1 MATLFSRIYAEKRR
15 ILLPLVIGLV
25 TNLLVYALIV
35 RPLANRSAG
44 AADRAVAA
52 AQAADLA
59 NREYA
64 RAQAL
69 LTGKARAEEELGAF
83 YQKVL
88 PTNLVAARRMTYAS
102 IPSLANRTNVRY
114 RRRTYDPEQVEKGD
128 RLTRLNIRMELE
140 GDYGDIRDFIFALES
155 APEFLILDEVTL
167 TGADADDGLNLVLA
181 LSTYFRTAA
190 NAE

>member
-1 MATLFSRIYAEKRR
+1 MATLLSRIYAEKRR
-15 ILLPLVIGLV
+15 ILLPLAIGLV
-25 TNLLVYALIV
+25 ANLLVYALIV
-35 RPLANRSAG
+35 LPLANRSAG
-44 AADRAVAA
+44 AADRAAAA

-181 LSTYFRTAA
+181 LSTYFRTTA

>member
-25 TNLLVYALIV
+25 ANLLVYALIV

-44 AADRAVAA
+44 AADRASAA

-69 LTGKARAEEELGAF
+69 VTGKARAEEELGAF

-102 IPSLANRTNVRY
+102 IPSLASRTNVRY

-140 GDYGDIRDFIFALES
+140 GDYSDIRDFIFALES

-167 TGADADDGLNLVLA
+167 TGADAEDGLNLVVA
-181 LSTYFRTAA
+181 LSTYFRTSA